1 MRIAAGLSADDN
13 YGLRRAFRN
22 DVVGALA
29 RVGVNYQRH
38 TERSDWQIDALVQ
51 DEYLSQ
57 PLDEEND
64 YAKLTIKG
72 ARKYRRLELSGNLSF
87 IRDTTLTDEAL
98 TSGPTTVNVERDRA
112 AADLSLDMGISER
125 QFSRVTLYH
134 QALRFDEFSRE
145 LTEYDYNTAV
155 VQYFYSLTELHRMYL
170 SAAMDRV
177 DYQDFEP
184 RSLVFNGQL
193 FFDNTQST
201 SASLG
206 LRGSVSERLTYDVSV
221 GYRQTDYEGQYVIRT
236 LFGDVFVP
244 YEEEGNGVVADVN
257 LRYGGETSL
266 GWIKLNR
273 RLSPNSV
280 GSVIEYRSLALGSE
294 ARLSKK
300 FTVTGEI
307 LLRQQRSD
315 LEQDTDD
322 NLDNVYVIVGAEW
335 ALTPQLKLGGEY
347 RYLERTYTSNNVD
360 TESNRIQVSV
370 TWLLDELQW

>member
-1 MRIAAGLSADDN
+1 M
-13 YGLRRAFRN
+13 
-22 DVVGALA
+22 
-29 RVGVNYQRH
+29 
-38 TERSDWQIDALVQ
+38 
-51 DEYLSQ
+51 
-57 PLDEEND
+57 
-64 YAKLTIKG
+64 
-72 ARKYRRLELSGNLSF
+72 
-87 IRDTTLTDEAL
+87 
-98 TSGPTTVNVERDRA
+98 
-112 AADLSLDMGISER
+112 
-125 QFSRVTLYH
+125 
-134 QALRFDEFSRE
+134 
-145 LTEYDYNTAV
+145 
-155 VQYFYSLTELHRMYL
+155 
-170 SAAMDRV
+170 
-177 DYQDFEP
+177 
-184 RSLVFNGQL
+184 
-193 FFDNTQST
+193 
-201 SASLG
+201 
-206 LRGSVSERLTYDVSV
+206 
-221 GYRQTDYEGQYVIRT
+221 
-236 LFGDVFVP
+236 P